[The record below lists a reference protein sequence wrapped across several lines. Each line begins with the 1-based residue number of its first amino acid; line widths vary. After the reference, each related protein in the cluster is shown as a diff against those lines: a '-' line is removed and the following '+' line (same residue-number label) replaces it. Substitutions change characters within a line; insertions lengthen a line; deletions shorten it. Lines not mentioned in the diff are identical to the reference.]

1 MVFPVV
7 MYGCESWN
15 INKIELHRT
24 DAFELW
30 CCRRLLRFPWTARR
44 SSQSIQKEISPEYS
58 FEWLMLK
65 LKCQYLATCFEKT
78 DSLEK
83 TLVLE
88 KIELRRR
95 RDLSRMRWLHS
106 ITDSRDMSLTR
117 FRGLVMDRESWR
129 AAVHGVAQSQT
140 RLSDWI
146 VWVPDQ
152 SLNFLHSSYSGLVAL
167 LLQYWDLSSVNQQL
181 GEKNTSIKSHQRINC
196 KYTHS

>member
-1 MVFPVV
+1 
-7 MYGCESWN
+7 
-15 INKIELHRT
+15 
-24 DAFELW
+24 
-30 CCRRLLRFPWTARR
+30 
-44 SSQSIQKEISPEYS
+44 
-58 FEWLMLK
+58 MLK

-140 RLSDWI
+140 RLSD
-146 VWVPDQ
+146 
-152 SLNFLHSSYSGLVAL
+152 
-167 LLQYWDLSSVNQQL
+167 
-181 GEKNTSIKSHQRINC
+181 
-196 KYTHS
+196 